1 MARLM
6 KVPVNGGSETE
17 LLRGL
22 TPFQWSMAN
31 AGIYFLS
38 HEKDF
43 DAIDRY
49 TFPDGKVSRVGRLAT
64 PIGAFGGEFSVSPDG
79 RWALVPLGHGQAD
92 IMLID
97 NFR

>member
-1 MARLM
+1 M

-22 TPFQWSMAN
+22 TPFQWSLAD
-31 AGIYFLS
+31 AGIFFLS
-38 HEKDF
+38 HEEYF

-49 TFPDGKVSRVGRLAT
+49 TFQDGKISRLGRLAT
-64 PIGAFGGEFSVSPDG
+64 PIGPFGGQLSVSPDG
-79 RWALVPLGHGQAD
+79 RWALVPLGRGQAD
-92 IMLID
+92 IMLVD